1 MSQICIERCAE
12 DGLTCETEMDLDMC
26 TCKGHTLSTLEAVQF
41 DMERYQKPILDRTS
55 KFRIFPFKP
64 TSSGQELVVR
74 TPFSS
79 PRFVRTCGDCREY
92 CEW

>member
-41 DMERYQKPILDRTS
+41 DMERYHSISFIRDSTVY
-55 KFRIFPFKP
+55 I
-64 TSSGQELVVR
+64 V
-74 TPFSS
+74 
-79 PRFVRTCGDCREY
+79 
-92 CEW
+92 

>member
-41 DMERYQKPILDRTS
+41 DMERYQKPIL
-55 KFRIFPFKP
+55 
-64 TSSGQELVVR
+64 
-74 TPFSS
+74 
-79 PRFVRTCGDCREY
+79 
-92 CEW
+92 

>member
-26 TCKGHTLSTLEAVQF
+26 TCKGHTLSTLEAIQF

-55 KFRIFPFKP
+55 KFRIFHFQRTRARGQDSLFK
-64 TSSGQELVVR
+64 SSL
-74 TPFSS
+74 
-79 PRFVRTCGDCREY
+79 REDMRRLP
-92 CEW
+92 